1 MVLFIV
7 NFAKKVINARKKY
20 FHSLESSSYPSTVT
34 STSTNTSIS
43 SFSSSSPTP
52 LPPLRSSSSS
62 SILPRFPGGEP
73 THEKKS
79 KSSRVFD
86 EAVVLGFGT
95 AANSGVGGGEKTT
108 TTTTGTGRGMLHS
121 SSQVIVLKKLRKPS
135 LWKIGPSS
143 ILHVKE

>member
-1 MVLFIV
+1 MVLLIV

-34 STSTNTSIS
+34 STSTNTSFS
-43 SFSSSSPTP
+43 SLSSSSPTP

-62 SILPRFPGGEP
+62 SILPRFPGEP

-108 TTTTGTGRGMLHS
+108 TTTTGTGRGMLHN

-143 ILHVKE
+143 ISM